1 MKTPGDDIDWVRHV
15 NGRWIVR
22 ESLREDAGAFLGY
35 LASTDPARLRESC
48 RRARLLTSAH
58 PCEDPK
64 PWFYGGLFSVASPE
78 ETLRFLMG
86 HDFTAACVGGEAV
99 EQFGNLRIEGL
110 RPDTAEKIRR
120 VREGLARFKA
130 GASASH

>member
-1 MKTPGDDIDWVRHV
+1 M
-15 NGRWIVR
+15 R
-22 ESLREDAGAFLGY
+22 ESLREDAQSFLDH
-35 LASTDPARLRESC
+35 LAATDSARLRECC

-58 PCEDPK
+58 PGEDPK

-78 ETLRFLMG
+78 ETLRFLKG

-99 EQFGNLRIEGL
+99 EQFGNLRIDGL

-120 VREGLARFKA
+120 VREALARLKA
-130 GASASH
+130 GVSATH